1 MQLIDGGMFA
11 FAAYHALG
19 KKVKYPLTFQ
29 VPRMLRKL
37 VEDVQDTFIVF
48 WNGEN
53 LWRRKRLRGY
63 RDRPEIWHEAGRLDF
78 DSMVIALSGLG
89 AVQFRTEG
97 READD
102 DLASIAHA
110 FEGDEP
116 LLIRSDDKDFM
127 QLLSPTT
134 AMHGRVRGDVRHS
147 DVEGLLGV
155 QPEYV
160 ADFLALSGDRADGI
174 PSILTPVPARDFI
187 TKYGHVAHVLERDS
201 QLCAE
206 ARKQLGDRTDQLAMN
221 LELVDL
227 SRAAVGPPPPPLDD
241 YWNKIEAAHTVGKH
255 LEIEYL
261 TADALAV
268 DYASFA
274 EWGRTTMQ
282 RIWEE
287 RRAKSEERIE

>member
-11 FAAYHALG
+11 FAAYHAL
-19 KKVKYPLTFQ
+19 KKKMKYPLTFQ

-53 LWRRKRLRGY
+53 LWRRERLRGY

-78 DSMVIALSGLG
+78 DSMVIALSALG

-102 DLASIAHA
+102 DLASVAHA
-110 FEGDEP
+110 LEGKEP

-127 QLLSPTT
+127 QLLSRTT
-134 AMHGRVRGDVRHS
+134 AMHGRVRGNVGYS
-147 DVEGLLGV
+147 DVEGILGV

-160 ADFLALSGDRADGI
+160 ADFLALSGDKADGI
-174 PSILTPVPARDFI
+174 PSILTPAPARDFI
-187 TKYGHVAHVLERDS
+187 ARYGHVRDILEGDS
-201 QLCAE
+201 SENAE
-206 ARKQLGDRTDQLAMN
+206 ARKQLGDRADQLAMN

-227 SRAAVGPPPPPLDD
+227 SADAVGPPPPPLDE
-241 YWNKIEAAHTVGKH
+241 YWDSIDAAQTVGKH

-261 TADALAV
+261 TADSLAG
-268 DYASFA
+268 DFASFA
-274 EWGRTTMQ
+274 EWGRRTME
-282 RIWEE
+282 RVKKSDE
-287 RRAKSEERIE
+287 RRTKSEG